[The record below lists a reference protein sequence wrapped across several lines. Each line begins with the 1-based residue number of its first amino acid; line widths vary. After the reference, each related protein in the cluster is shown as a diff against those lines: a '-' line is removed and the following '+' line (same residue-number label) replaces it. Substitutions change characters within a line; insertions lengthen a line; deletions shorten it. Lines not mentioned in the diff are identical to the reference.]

1 MAAAQTSC
9 RAYVGRTVSP
19 TPFETI
25 ASRFANVKPKSE
37 FETTA
42 EYKKRLAEAQ
52 AVARDPVIIQKPP
65 TDRKYLVYDA
75 DKRSLAVKAFAF
87 DWGGILLWNA
97 INSTE
102 YKNEFRVSALDNV
115 MAVVSQD
122 RRPVGNYQGSNA
134 YGATRRVQRE
144 LWTTQVIYDRTV
156 GDDEGLFPG
165 AYSEANVAGRIP
177 LSPADAQTLKQI
189 ITLGFVVLPKQP
201 YLIRGSYQPPF
212 GRPRYDNPRE
222 IIDNFTI
229 LIADIRCGLVL
240 GPSNLVLAA
249 FPTR

>member
-1 MAAAQTSC
+1 
-9 RAYVGRTVSP
+9 VGKAVSP

-25 ASRFANVKPKSE
+25 AFRFANAKPKGE

-42 EYKKRLAEAQ
+42 EYKKRLAELQ
-52 AVARDPVIIQKPP
+52 AGSRDPLIIQKPP

-75 DKRSLAVKAFAF
+75 DKHSLAVKTSAF
-87 DWGGILLWNA
+87 DWGGILLSRA
-97 INSTE
+97 IDNTE
-102 YKNEFRVSALDNV
+102 FKNQLRVGVLDNV
-115 MAVVSQD
+115 MAVVSQSQ
-122 RRPVGNYQGSNA
+122 RPVGTYQGSNA

-144 LWTTQVIYDRTV
+144 VWTTQVIYDRTV
-156 GDDEGLFPG
+156 GNEEGLFPG
-165 AYSEANVAGRIP
+165 GDSEPYIAGRVP
-177 LSPADAQTLKQI
+177 LSPADAERLKPI
-189 ITLGFVVLPKQP
+189 ITLGFVVLPKPP
-201 YLIRGSYQPPF
+201 YLIQGSYQPPF

-249 FPTR
+249 FQTR